1 MKTNFIIT
9 LALCTVLLSSCG
21 TAERKRLE
29 AKVDS
34 LTVVN
39 TENQTAMNTLQEV
52 GVLLDSIDANRSILR
67 TNMVEGTTEQN
78 YTSRLKN
85 ISEYVDKAEAKIKSL
100 EKSMKKSSKAY
111 VATINRLKAEL
122 EDANRQLAVIRE
134 EGMQLRSE
142 NGRLISEISEK
153 DTLLSQQLAYIKVKE
168 FELAAKEAEAREMTE
183 QHRMEKAD
191 LYFAQAVALET
202 AADRT
207 KFAPRKRR
215 ATRREAIEL
224 YKISLSLGKFEAQE
238 RITNLE
244 KKV

>member
-67 TNMVEGTTEQN
+67 TNMVEGTTAQN
-78 YTSRLKN
+78 YSSRLKN
-85 ISEYVDKAEAKIKSL
+85 ISEYVGKAEAKIKSL

-122 EDANRQLAVIRE
+122 
-134 EGMQLRSE
+134 
-142 NGRLISEISEK
+142 
-153 DTLLSQQLAYIKVKE
+153 
-168 FELAAKEAEAREMTE
+168 
-183 QHRMEKAD
+183 
-191 LYFAQAVALET
+191 
-202 AADRT
+202 
-207 KFAPRKRR
+207 
-215 ATRREAIEL
+215 
-224 YKISLSLGKFEAQE
+224 
-238 RITNLE
+238 
-244 KKV
+244 